1 MDLSA
6 RLQITEKG
14 IDEIERRA
22 HNLSI
27 RKRSVLVQLKKPQ
40 TVAYI
45 LEKSV
50 FHQDEIFYEI
60 NALEHDGFLALG
72 KEGTPEPST
81 SLPVLEDNFTLTTK
95 SFFPKPNSS

>member
-45 LEKSV
+45 VDKSV
-50 FHQDEIFYEI
+50 FHQDEIVYEI
-60 NALEHDGFLALG
+60 NALMRDGFISMDG
-72 KEGTPEPST
+72 SDYC
-81 SLPVLEDNFTLTTK
+81 S
-95 SFFPKPNSS
+95 